1 MDLSCLPENIVYII
15 MRFVFHGIHNNRYK
29 HVLDQYKGFI
39 LDEADMGTTILRRI
53 EGMPLL
59 EEIP

>member
-15 MRFVFHGIHNNRYK
+15 MQIVFHAIHANKFK
-29 HVLDQYKGFI
+29 HVLDQYKGCI
-39 LDEADMGTTILRRI
+39 LDNADMGTTILRRI